1 MFTFVFINYM
11 TKKEQIL
18 SSFLKTKMNIPKDVK
33 YEFVDFDNRRALKV
47 YTDVAKTD
55 KNSGQYDEEY
65 TKFFR
70 PSTKKLTGIPRFT
83 YDWSR
88 KFEGVFTE
96 FFNSTGLP
104 KEYYKVY
111 DEFINY
117 DYLSDIN
124 DKIEEAIKRTNYPNT
139 EFSWDR
145 DSNPEIKI
153 LFTNLTKEQFA
164 DYTDFKNELQDELRG
179 SVDLDEYNLSF
190 RQPR

>member
-1 MFTFVFINYM
+1 M

-18 SSFLKTKMNIPKDVK
+18 SGFLKTKLNIPKDVK

-70 PSTKKLTGIPRFT
+70 PSRKKLTGIPRFT

-88 KFEGVFTE
+88 KFEGVFNE

-145 DSNPEIKI
+145 DSNPELKI

-164 DYTDFKNELQDELRG
+164 DYKDFKNELQYELRG

>member
-1 MFTFVFINYM
+1 M
-11 TKKEQIL
+11 TKKEQLL
-18 SSFLKTKMNIPKDVK
+18 SSFLKTKLNIPNGVK
-33 YEFVDFDNRRALKV
+33 YEFVDLDGRRALKV

-70 PSTKKLTGIPRFT
+70 PARKKLTGIQLFV
-83 YDWSR
+83 YDWPR

-104 KEYYKVY
+104 KEYYKVF

-117 DYLSDIN
+117 DYISDIN

-139 EFSWDR
+139 ELSWDR
-145 DSNPEIKI
+145 STNPEITI
-153 LFTNLTKEQFA
+153 TFTNLTKEQFA
-164 DYTDFKNELQDELRG
+164 DWKDFKIELENELRG

>member
-1 MFTFVFINYM
+1 M

-18 SSFLKTKMNIPKDVK
+18 SSFLKTKLNIPKGVK
-33 YEFVDFDNRRALKV
+33 YEFVDLDGKRALKV

-65 TKFFR
+65 AKFFK
-70 PSTKKLTGIPRFT
+70 PKNKSNKFAMFT
-83 YDWSR
+83 YDWSK

-104 KEYYKVY
+104 KEYYKVF

-117 DYLSDIN
+117 DYISDIN

-139 EFSWDR
+139 ELSWDR
-145 DSNPEIKI
+145 STNPEITI
-153 LFTNLTKEQFA
+153 TFTNLTKEQF
-164 DYTDFKNELQDELRG
+164 DDWRSFRDELQNILG
-179 SVDLDEYNLSF
+179 SSVDLEEYTTAF
-190 RQPR
+190 RQPRQSR